1 MKSMKAAALV
11 MGLGTLMC
19 SVASLAQTPQFF
31 RIGTGG
37 TAGTYYPVGGMI
49 ANAISNPPGSRPCDQ
64 GGSCGVPGLVAT
76 AVASNASVANVNA
89 INGGTM
95 ESGFTQS
102 DVAYWAYT
110 GTGIYEGKPKVEVLR
125 VIANLFPESFHL
137 VVRKGAGVKSLQDLK
152 GKRVSLDEPGS
163 GTLVDARLILAA
175 HGMSE
180 KDIKAEYLKPQQ
192 AADKLKDGTL
202 DAFFSVT
209 GYPQGAIAELAAVSG
224 IELVPIEGAGAEKL
238 ISQYKFFGKDQI
250 PANVYKGVAGV
261 NTVSVNALWVT
272 SSKQSDELVYQITKA
287 LWNDNTRKLLDAGHA
302 KGKTIQL
309 KTALDGVGIPVH
321 AGAEKFYREKGVLK

>member
-1 MKSMKAAALV
+1 MQINRRLV
-11 MGLGTLMC
+11 LGAMASAPLFP
-19 SVASLAQTPQFF
+19 SVAFAQTPQFF

-110 GTGIYEGKPKVEVLR
+110 GTGIYEGKPKVETLR
-125 VIANLFPESFHL
+125 AIANLFPESFHL
-137 VVRKGAGVKSLQDLK
+137 VVRKGANVKSFTDLK
-152 GKRVSLDEPGS
+152 GKRVSFDEPGS

-175 HGMSE
+175 YGMSE
-180 KDIKAEYLKPQQ
+180 KDVKAEYLKPQQ
-192 AADKLKDGTL
+192 SADKLKDGTL

-224 IELVPIEGAGAEKL
+224 IDLVPIDGPPAEKL
-238 ISQYKFFGKDQI
+238 INQYKFFGKDRI
-250 PANVYKGVAGV
+250 PENTYKGVAAV
-261 NTVSVNALWVT
+261 DTVSVNALWVT
-272 SSKQSDELVYQITKA
+272 SSKQSDDLIYKIVQA

-309 KTALDGVGIPVH
+309 STALVGVGIPLH

>member
-1 MKSMKAAALV
+1 MQITRRTAL
-11 MGLGTLMC
+11 
-19 SVASLAQTPQFF
+19 ASLAGASLFPSIGFAQAPQFF

-89 INGGTM
+89 INGGQL

-110 GTGIYEGKPKVEVLR
+110 GTGIYEGRPKVEVLR
-125 VIANLFPESFHL
+125 AIANLFPESFHI
-137 VVRKGAGVKSLQDLK
+137 VVRKGAGVKSMADLK
-152 GKRVSLDEPGS
+152 GKRISLDEPGS

-175 HGMSE
+175 YGMSE

-192 AADKLKDGTL
+192 AADKIKDGTL
-202 DAFFSVT
+202 DAFISVT

-224 IELVPIEGAGAEKL
+224 IELVPIDGAPAAKL
-238 ISQYKFFGKDQI
+238 INDYKFFGKDRI
-250 PANVYKGVAGV
+250 PDDAYKGVAGV
-261 NTVSVNALWVT
+261 DTVSVNALWVT
-272 SSKQSDELVYQITKA
+272 SSKQSDDLIYQIVAA

-302 KGKTIQL
+302 KGKVIQL
-309 KTALDGVGIPVH
+309 KTALTGVGIPLH
-321 AGAEKFYREKGVLK
+321 AGAEKFYREKGLLK

>member
-1 MKSMKAAALV
+1 MKSIKAAALAI
-11 MGLGTLMC
+11 GLGTLMC
-19 SVASLAQTPQFF
+19 SVASQAQTPQFF

-89 INGGTM
+89 INGGVM

-110 GTGIYEGKPKVEVLR
+110 GTGIYEGKPKVETLR

-137 VVRKGAGVKSLQDLK
+137 VVRKGAGIKSLQDLK

-163 GTLVDARLILAA
+163 GTLVDSRLILAA
-175 HGMSE
+175 HGLTE
-180 KDIKAEYLKPQQ
+180 KDIKPEYLKPQQ

-224 IELVPIEGAGAEKL
+224 IELVPIEGPGAEKL
-238 ISQYKFFGKDQI
+238 IGQYKFFGKDHS
-250 PANVYKGVAGV
+250 PENTYKGVAGV

-309 KTALDGVGIPVH
+309 KTALDGVGIPIH
-321 AGAEKFYREKGVLK
+321 AGAEKFYREKGILK